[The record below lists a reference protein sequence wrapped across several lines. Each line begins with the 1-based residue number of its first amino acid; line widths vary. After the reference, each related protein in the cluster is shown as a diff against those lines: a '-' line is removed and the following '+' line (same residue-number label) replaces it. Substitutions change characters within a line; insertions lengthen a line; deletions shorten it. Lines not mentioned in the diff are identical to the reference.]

1 MKLLFERSLFLLLTT
16 VIKLVS
22 LTYRVTVKDMSGMD
36 IYQKGRHE
44 PVVMAIWHNRLL
56 YSPVLIKKRVRKHFV
71 SIASNSDDGRYA
83 ANYMKNFNISV
94 VRGSSSR
101 GGASALS
108 QLVKKI
114 SVEKKSV
121 VMTIDGPRG
130 PKYSCKPGAPKLAS
144 LTGVKLIPYAINFSN
159 YWQLKSWDQTQIP
172 KPFCK
177 VEIILGGAI
186 QVKENLSKTE
196 LKATQDLVIEQMLK
210 ITKDRELT

>member
-1 MKLLFERSLFLLLTT
+1 MKLLIEKIVTFLITSL
-16 VIKLVS
+16 IKLFS
-22 LTYRVTVKDMSGMD
+22 LTYRVSIKDNSGVD
-36 IYQKGRHE
+36 LYQKGRHE

-56 YSPVLIKKRVRKHFV
+56 YGPVLIKKRVRKHFV

-83 ANYMKNFNISV
+83 ANYMKSFNVSV

-101 GGASALS
+101 GGATALS
-108 QLVKKI
+108 QLIKKI

-144 LTGVKLIPYAINFSN
+144 LTGAKLVPYVINFSN
-159 YWQLKSWDQTQIP
+159 YWQFKSWDNTQIP

-177 VEIILGGAI
+177 VEIVLGKAI
-186 QVKENLSKTE
+186 EVKKDLSKDE
-196 LKATQDLVIEQMLK
+196 LKTMQNLLIESMLK
-210 ITKDRELT
+210 ITKDREIK